1 MPSPLHFFPCR
12 TERARQWCTAGQGL
26 PAYTVPSSPSICSRS
41 GSVVKP
47 CPRDSWATRRLP
59 FDPFTLPFIANS
71 CKSARMWRAK
81 QARLS
86 HRVDRVGS
94 LSLRVNC
101 FLPTAQ
107 LTCRRRQVSSSR
119 KSPPTVFSR
128 MRTNRIRHAI
138 SLSPTGG
145 VYNAILA
152 GVLLLYPHRRVG
164 RCNVPTQRQE
174 SNSRCSSRAIEERML
189 RIQSASSSHFS

>member
-1 MPSPLHFFPCR
+1 MSAGLVVNSPAAIRPLYTAFN
-12 TERARQWCTAGQGL
+12 RQQLQVCTHA
-26 PAYTVPSSPSICSRS
+26 SE
-41 GSVVKP
+41 
-47 CPRDSWATRRLP
+47 
-59 FDPFTLPFIANS
+59 
-71 CKSARMWRAK
+71 RMWRAK

-94 LSLRVNC
+94 LSPRVNC

-107 LTCRRRQVSSSR
+107 LTCRRRQVSSAR

-164 RCNVPTQRQE
+164 RCNVTTQRQE
-174 SNSRCSSRAIEERML
+174 SNSRCSRAIEEPML